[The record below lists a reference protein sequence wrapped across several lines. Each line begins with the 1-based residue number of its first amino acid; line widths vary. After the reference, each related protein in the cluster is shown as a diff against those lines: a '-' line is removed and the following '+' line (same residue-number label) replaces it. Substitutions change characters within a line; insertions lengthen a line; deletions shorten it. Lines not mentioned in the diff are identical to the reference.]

1 MSDRCHNLLNE
12 TILIRSGQ
20 SRPTWMVQSH
30 SPGGVS
36 VNPRP
41 IHACLGPPESTIQ
54 SASQSVQSLFA
65 QLTADFLYSTVAA
78 TFAHQNCGL
87 VDLDRIYTLFLGPIR
102 VHSPN
107 AISMVSAVFAHA
119 AHDRESL
126 NFTVGRP
133 FLLKVG
139 LSPGGSGL
147 RLRQTWI
154 RDPPEYTTQTAS
166 GSVQLFLQG

>member
-1 MSDRCHNLLNE
+1 MDGSVAFTRWRQCE
-12 TILIRSGQ
+12 
-20 SRPTWMVQSH
+20 
-30 SPGGVS
+30 SPS
-36 VNPRP
+36 NT
-41 IHACLGPPESTIQ
+41 CLLGPTRVHNPIGISIG
-54 SASQSVQSLFA
+54 SVAFC
-65 QLTADFLYSTVAA
+65 TAHCRLPIFYSGRYL
-78 TFAHQNCGL
+78 CPSKL
-87 VDLDRIYTLFLGPIR
+87 LLCIVDLDRIYTWFLGPIR

-107 AISMVSAVFAHA
+107 AISIVSAVFAHA

-147 RLRQTWI
+147 RLIQTWI

-166 GSVQLFLQG
+166 GSVQPFLQG